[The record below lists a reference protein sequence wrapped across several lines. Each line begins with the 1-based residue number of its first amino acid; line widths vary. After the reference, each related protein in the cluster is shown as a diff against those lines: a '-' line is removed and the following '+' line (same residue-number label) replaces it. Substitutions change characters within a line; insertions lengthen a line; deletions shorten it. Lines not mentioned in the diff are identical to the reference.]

1 MSTTGLN
8 GLTTV
13 AGKTAQA
20 TTAVMYSQMD
30 VLSLITL
37 AGGEGTLSTCFT
49 LLVSIATHALVGV
62 ILQTLYSL
70 CTQLNCQGCFTK
82 SPLKDSPLLSGN
94 TKLIPHFSREAI
106 RYLV

>member
-20 TTAVMYSQMD
+20 TTAIMYSQTD

-37 AGGEGTLSTCFT
+37 AGGEGTLSMCST
-49 LLVSIATHALVGV
+49 LLVSTATHALIGV
-62 ILQTLYSL
+62 MMQILHSL
-70 CTQLNCQGCFTK
+70 CTQLICQVCFTK
-82 SPLKDSPLLSGN
+82 SSLKM
-94 TKLIPHFSREAI
+94 IPHS
-106 RYLV
+106 

>member
-1 MSTTGLN
+1 MSTTGRN

-20 TTAVMYSQMD
+20 TTAIMYSQMD

-37 AGGEGTLSTCFT
+37 AGGEGTLSTYFT
-49 LLVSIATHALVGV
+49 LLVSTATHALVGV

-70 CTQLNCQGCFTK
+70 CTQLICQVCFTK
-82 SPLKDSPLLSGN
+82 SPLKR
-94 TKLIPHFSREAI
+94 IPHS
-106 RYLV
+106 

>member
-1 MSTTGLN
+1 MSTTGRN

-20 TTAVMYSQMD
+20 TTAIMYSQMD

-49 LLVSIATHALVGV
+49 LLVSTATHALVEV

-70 CTQLNCQGCFTK
+70 CTQLICQVCFTK
-82 SPLKDSPLLSGN
+82 SPLKR
-94 TKLIPHFSREAI
+94 IPHS
-106 RYLV
+106 